1 MKLTEFNLKPK
12 MMAKK
17 ALKENF
23 NQDVNFEK
31 LSLTKTRAMLTKVR
45 GLMKE
50 SKSSTAFRSEQ
61 DPTYLKL
68 MFMEQALKSH
78 YAELKSLP
86 QYNSRVVLEAEG
98 VESAQV
104 VLAAKDMVDSV
115 QKMIEDVSDMLVKEL
130 PAVVDSVNSEIGT
143 DAGEQFNGQA
153 TESLSQLGAALQS
166 AKVGLQSALNI
177 VTGGGVQPDAFGA
190 GAGAG
195 AEIGGEMGA
204 DMGMGGEEDLGGEM
218 SDEVTGFG
226 EPEEELGAGAS
237 VGRGKR

>member
-23 NQDVNFEK
+23 NQDVNFNK
-31 LSLTKTRAMLTKVR
+31 LSLTNTREMLARVR
-45 GLMKE
+45 GLMQE
-50 SKSSTAFRSEQ
+50 SKASASFRSEQ

-98 VESAQV
+98 VEGAQV

-115 QKMIEDVSDMLVKEL
+115 QKMIEDISDMLVKEL

-153 TESLSQLGAALQS
+153 TEALSQLGAALQS

-190 GAGAG
+190 GA
-195 AEIGGEMGA
+195 EMGGEMGA
-204 DMGMGGEEDLGGEM
+204 EPGLGGEEDLGADMG
-218 SDEVTGFG
+218 DEVTGFE
-226 EPEEELGAGAS
+226 EPEEELGTGPS

>member
-23 NQDVNFEK
+23 NQELNFDK
-31 LSLTKTRAMLTKVR
+31 LSLTTTRAMLTKVR
-45 GLMKE
+45 TLMKE
-50 SKSSTAFRSEQ
+50 SKASTAAFRSEQ
-61 DPTYLKL
+61 DPAYLKL

-78 YAELKSLP
+78 YAELKTLP
-86 QYNSRVVLEAEG
+86 QYNSRVVVESEG

-115 QKMIEDVSDMLVKEL
+115 QKMIEDISDMLVKEL

-153 TESLSQLGAALQS
+153 TEALSQLGAALQS

-177 VTGGGVQPDAFGA
+177 VTSGGAQPDAFGGDL
-190 GAGAG
+190 GAAP
-195 AEIGGEMGA
+195 EMGA
-204 DMGMGGEEDLGGEM
+204 EPGMGGEEDLGADMG
-218 SDEVTGFG
+218 DEVTGFE
-226 EPEEELGAGAS
+226 EPEEEMGAGPS
-237 VGRGKR
+237 IGRGKR